1 MTIQE
6 ILADYEAKRINAEYA
21 ARITRSKIFENNP
34 ELKAL
39 EDRKTKLL
47 MDNMAAALR
56 GEATDIQDEVRQ
68 ITRQISSRAEEL
80 GIKLNDLEPQ
90 YECPICAD
98 HGFVEQGGQ
107 REYCVCLK
115 RRIYQ
120 GEYHARPF
128 NTMGGSFDDFDE
140 TLYPNGKKIRNFALE
155 YLDKYPD
162 NPRKN
167 VVLTGNA
174 GQGKTYLME
183 CVAKEL
189 YNRNADVLYLNSI
202 ELNRLFHA
210 HRLGELWLLWPI
222 YEAGMLLIDD
232 LGTEPMTNN
241 VTREYYY
248 DLYDQ
253 RLNKGLHT
261 WTSTNLGSKE
271 INTKYGERTASRIFD
286 NRSTAV
292 IKFSGEDLRLKGRVG

>member
-6 ILADYEAKRINAEYA
+6 ILADYETKRINADYT
-21 ARITRSKIFENNP
+21 ARITRRKIFDENP
-34 ELKAL
+34 KLKAL
-39 EDRKTKLL
+39 EDRKTALL
-47 MDNMAAALR
+47 MGNMAAALR
-56 GEATDIQDEVRQ
+56 GEATDIQDEVKQ
-68 ITRQISSRAEEL
+68 ITRQIYNMAAEL
-80 GIKLNDLEPQ
+80 GIELRDIEPK

-98 HGFVEQGGQ
+98 HGFVDLDGK

-120 GEYHARPF
+120 DEYHAQLSS
-128 NTMGGSFDDFDE
+128 TMRGSFDDFDA
-140 TLYPNGKKIRNFALE
+140 TLYPRAAKIKEFALK

-189 YNRNADVLYLNSI
+189 YNRNSDVLYLSSI

-248 DLYDQ
+248 DLYDH
-253 RLNKGLHT
+253 RLRGGLHT
-261 WTSTNLGSKE
+261 WTATNLKSKE
-271 INTKYGERTASRIFD
+271 INVRYGERTASRMFD
-286 NRSTAV
+286 NRNTAV
-292 IKFSGEDLRLKGRVG
+292 VKFLGEDLRLKEDE